1 MADLAGDAP
10 DLPVT
15 RMPVGSPGR
24 KSSGWY
30 GILALIATE
39 ASLFVYLLFS
49 FYFSW
54 VWADGPFLPT
64 RHPDI
69 RLSGPDTVIL
79 ILSSVAVWWGER
91 GIRSPRRWQAPL
103 GVGIAILLGTL
114 FLVIQYFEWA
124 AKPYRLAT
132 SPYASFY
139 FTITGFHMA
148 HVVLGVLILIAL
160 FVWSLMGFFD
170 EKRHAP
176 LTIGSIYWHF
186 VDVVWLFIFFT
197 FYVTPYLG

>member
-1 MADLAGDAP
+1 MAELAGHEDGIAA
-10 DLPVT
+10 T
-15 RMPVGSPGR
+15 RMPVGSAGR
-24 KSSGWY
+24 KASGWY

-54 VWADGPFLPT
+54 LWADGNFLPT

-79 ILSSVAVWWGER
+79 LLSSVAVWWGER
-91 GIRSPRRWQAPL
+91 GIGKRARWRPPA
-103 GVGIAILLGTL
+103 GIGIAILLGIV
-114 FLVIQYFEWA
+114 FLVVQYFEWA
-124 AKPYRLAT
+124 GKPYRPAT

-176 LTIGSIYWHF
+176 VTIGSIYWHF